1 MLLLIFKITVP
12 IKAYFKSSKI
22 DKLLIFLQFRSN
34 LQQNAC
40 FFFFF
45 FFFFFN
51 GFQFKYIK
59 IQSLQTFPFS
69 LISEWT
75 I

>member
-40 FFFFF
+40 FFLFFLMAF
-45 FFFFFN
+45 SSNTLRYNLYKHFL
-51 GFQFKYIK
+51 
-59 IQSLQTFPFS
+59 SL
-69 LISEWT
+69 
-75 I
+75 